1 MAGQK
6 ILHAKENRRS
16 ALNRTGDN
24 IDIPFLV
31 LLMLLL
37 TVGLVMLYSASY
49 AQSEYDTGYTVSTRY
64 LQKQGICAVIGIIAM
79 VLLSRISP
87 DFWLH
92 IAWPLYGVSILLLLS
107 VLLFGESVNG
117 ARRWINI
124 AGLQFQPSEIAKF
137 TLIVLFARLTKGFGT
152 SAKEF
157 RYGVL
162 GFGGALLGILVPL
175 ALEKHLSAIML
186 MGMVAVVMMFV
197 AGTNPKWLLTG
208 AAAAGVFLVIYIN
221 FMGYAGDRVTAWLHP
236 EQDPGD
242 TGYQILQS
250 LYAIG
255 SGGLFG
261 MGFGKS
267 RQKYLYLP
275 FQYND
280 YIFAIICE
288 ELGLVGAVLII
299 CLFAALIL
307 RGYWIALRAP
317 DRFSTVLA
325 TGLITL
331 IAVQTVLNLGV
342 VTNLLPSTGIA
353 LPFFSY
359 GGTALAVNL
368 GEMGILLSVS
378 RYRNHATRQE
388 AIV

>member
-1 MAGQK
+1 MDYPF
-6 ILHAKENRRS
+6 L
-16 ALNRTGDN
+16 
-24 IDIPFLV
+24 FLV
-31 LLMLLL
+31 LLLL
-37 TVGLVMLYSASY
+37 TVGLAMLYSASY
-49 AQSEYDTGYTVSTRY
+49 AQSEYDTGYEISTKY
-64 LQKQGICAVIGIIAM
+64 LQKQAVCAVIGLIAM
-79 VLLSRISP
+79 YFFSRIP
-87 DFWLH
+87 AFAWYRFAWL
-92 IAWPLYGVSILLLLS
+92 LYGVSIALLLS
-107 VLLFGESVNG
+107 VLVIGEEVNG
-117 ARRWINI
+117 ARRWINL
-124 AGLQFQPSEIAKF
+124 AGIQFQPSEIAKF
-137 TLIVLFARLTKGFGT
+137 TLIVLFARLTRGFGKN
-152 SAKEF
+152 AQKF

-162 GFGGALLGILVPL
+162 GFGMALLGILVPL
-175 ALEKHLSAIML
+175 ALEKHLSAILL

-197 AGTNPKWLLTG
+197 AGTSPKWLLAGAG
-208 AAAAGVFLVIYIN
+208 AAVVFVIIYIS

-261 MGFGKS
+261 LGYGKS

-280 YIFAIICE
+280 YIFAICCE
-288 ELGLVGAVLII
+288 ELGLVGALAII
-299 CLFAALIL
+299 ALFTVTIL
-307 RGYWIALRAP
+307 RGYWIALHAR

-325 TGLITL
+325 AGLTTL
-331 IAVQTVLNLGV
+331 IAVQTILNLCV

-368 GEMGILLSVS
+368 GEMGIVFSIS
-378 RYRNHATRQE
+378 RHINQRKLQE
-388 AIV
+388 E

>member
-1 MAGQK
+1 MAAGNT
-6 ILHAKENRRS
+6 LYAKEDRRRFS
-16 ALNRTGDN
+16 AGEGV
-24 IDIPFLV
+24 DIPFLI

-37 TVGLVMLYSASY
+37 TVGLVMLYSASS
-49 AQSEYDTGYTVSTRY
+49 AQSEYDTGYTISTKY
-64 LQKQGICAVIGIIAM
+64 LQKQAVCAGLGLICMAFF
-79 VLLSRISP
+79 SRIP
-87 DFWLH
+87 AEFWFRF
-92 IAWPLYGVSILLLLS
+92 AWPLYGISIALLLL
-107 VLLFGESVNG
+107 VLVVGESVNG
-117 ARRWINI
+117 ARRWINL
-124 AGLQFQPSEIAKF
+124 AGIQFQPSEIAKF
-137 TLIVLFARLTKGFGT
+137 TMILLFAKLTRGFGEDT
-152 SAKEF
+152 KKF

-162 GFGGALLGILVPL
+162 GFGGALLGILIPL

-197 AGTNPKWLLTG
+197 AGTSPKWLLAG
-208 AAAAGVFLVIYIN
+208 AGFAAAFVVIYIS

-261 MGFGKS
+261 LGFGKS

-280 YIFAIICE
+280 YIFAIVCE
-288 ELGLVGAVLII
+288 ELGLVGAVLIMG
-299 CLFAALIL
+299 LFSALII
-307 RGYWIALRAP
+307 RGYWIALRAR

-325 TGLITL
+325 SGLVTL
-331 IAVQTVLNLGV
+331 IAVQTVLNLCV
-342 VTNLLPSTGIA
+342 VSNLLPSTGIA

-368 GEMGILLSVS
+368 GEMGVVLSIS
-378 RYRNHATRQE
+378 RYRNQTKKQE
-388 AIV
+388 VSL

>member
-1 MAGQK
+1 MAAERT
-6 ILHAKENRRS
+6 LYAKEERRRK
-16 ALNRTGDN
+16 AGERV
-24 IDIPFLV
+24 DIPFLLLV
-31 LLMLLL
+31 LALLA
-37 TVGLVMLYSASY
+37 VGLTMLYSASS
-49 AQSEYDTGYTVSTRY
+49 AQSMYDTGYEISTKY
-64 LQKQGICAVIGIIAM
+64 LQKQAVCAALGLVGM
-79 VLLSRISP
+79 WLFSRIP
-87 DFWLH
+87 AKLWMKL
-92 IAWPLYGVSILLLLS
+92 AWPVYGISIALLLL
-107 VLLFGESVNG
+107 VLVMGQSVNG

-124 AGLQFQPSEIAKF
+124 AGIQFQPSEIAKF
-137 TLIVLFARLTKGFGT
+137 SVILLFARLTRTFGSRT
-152 SAKEF
+152 KEF

-162 GFGGALLGILVPL
+162 GFSLALLGILIPL

-186 MGMVAVVMMFV
+186 IGMVGVCMMFV
-197 AGTNPKWLLTG
+197 AGTGKKWLGAG
-208 AAAAGVFLVIYIN
+208 AAAAGLFVVIYIT

-261 MGFGKS
+261 LGFGKS

-288 ELGLVGAVLII
+288 ELGLVGAVLLIG
-299 CLFAALIL
+299 LFSAMIL
-307 RGYWIALRAP
+307 RGYWIALRAR

-325 TGLITL
+325 AGLVTL
-331 IAVQTVLNLGV
+331 IGVQTALNLGV

-359 GGTALAVNL
+359 GGTALAMNL
-368 GEMGILLSVS
+368 GEMGIVLSIS
-378 RYRNHATRQE
+378 RQRNQTKLQE
-388 AIV
+388 DPV

>member
-1 MAGQK
+1 MALEK
-6 ILHAKENRRS
+6 KLHAKEDRRFGGES
-16 ALNRTGDN
+16 
-24 IDIPFLV
+24 IDYPFLI
-31 LLMLLL
+31 LILLLL
-37 TVGLVMLYSASY
+37 TVGLTMLYSASF
-49 AQSEYDTGYTVSTRY
+49 AQSQYDTGYTVSTKY
-64 LQKQGICAVIGIIAM
+64 LQKQAICALIGLIAM
-79 VLLSRISP
+79 YGFSRIP
-87 DFWLH
+87 ANLWYHL
-92 IAWPLYGVSILLLLS
+92 AWPLYGVSIVLLLS
-107 VLLFGESVNG
+107 VLVIGQEVNG

-124 AGLQFQPSEIAKF
+124 AGIQFQPSEIAKF
-137 TLIVLFARLTKGFGT
+137 TQILLFARLTRNYGQN
-152 SAKEF
+152 AKSF

-162 GFGGALLGILVPL
+162 GFGFALLGILIPL

-197 AGTNPKWLLTG
+197 AGTSPRWLLLG
-208 AAAAGVFLVIYIN
+208 AAAVGVFVVIYIS

-261 MGFGKS
+261 LGFGKS

-280 YIFAIICE
+280 YIFAVCCE
-288 ELGLVGAVLII
+288 ELGLVGAMAIAA
-299 CLFAALIL
+299 LFAAAIL
-307 RGYWIALRAP
+307 RGYWIALQAR

-325 TGLITL
+325 SGLTTL
-331 IAVQTVLNLGV
+331 IAVQTILNFCV

-368 GEMGILLSVS
+368 GEMGIVLQIS
-378 RYRNHATRQE
+378 RQRNQRKIQE
-388 AIV
+388 EIL

>member
-1 MAGQK
+1 MAKAQR
-6 ILHAKENRRS
+6 LSAKENHRPVW
-16 ALNRTGDN
+16 AGEQ
-24 IDIPFLV
+24 IDYPFLLLV
-31 LLMLLL
+31 LLLL
-37 TVGLVMLYSASY
+37 TLGLLMLWSASFP
-49 AQSEYDTGYTVSTRY
+49 QSEYDTGYTDSGRY
-64 LQKQGICAVIGIIAM
+64 LRKQALCAAIGLGAM
-79 VLLSRISP
+79 YFFSRIP
-87 DFWLH
+87 AGVWYRF
-92 IAWPLYGVSILLLLS
+92 AWPVYAVSIVLLLS
-107 VLLFGESVNG
+107 VLVIGQEVNG
-117 ARRWINI
+117 AKRWINL
-124 AGLQFQPSEIAKF
+124 AGIQFQPSEVAKF
-137 TLIVLFARLTKGFGT
+137 AQILLFARLTRHFGPD
-152 SAKEF
+152 AKTF

-162 GFGGALLGILVPL
+162 GFGMALMGILVPL

-197 AGTNPKWLLTG
+197 AGTRTRWLLAGVG
-208 AAAAGVFLVIYIN
+208 AAVVFVIIYIS

-261 MGFGKS
+261 LGWGKS

-280 YIFAIICE
+280 YIFAVCCE
-288 ELGLVGAVLII
+288 ELGLMGALGIMA
-299 CLFAALIL
+299 LFALLIL
-307 RGYWIALRAP
+307 RGYWIALRAA

-325 TGLITL
+325 AGLTTL
-331 IAVQTVLNLGV
+331 MAVQTILNLGV

-368 GEMGILLSVS
+368 GEMGVLLSIS
-378 RYRNHATRQE
+378 RQRNMRKC
-388 AIV
+388 

>member
-1 MAGQK
+1 MAGQRL
-6 ILHAKENRRS
+6 LHGKEDRWWGTPGAKM
-16 ALNRTGDN
+16 
-24 IDIPFLV
+24 DIPFLV
-31 LLMLLL
+31 ILCLLL
-37 TVGLVMLYSASY
+37 VFGLTMLYSASS
-49 AQSEYDTGYTVSTRY
+49 AQSQYDTGYTVSTRY
-64 LQKQGICAVIGIIAM
+64 LQKQAACAAIGLGAM
-79 VLLSRISP
+79 WVCSRLKS
-87 DFWLH
+87 DFWLKA
-92 IAWPLYGVSILLLLS
+92 AWPLYGISIVLLLA
-107 VLLFGESVNG
+107 VLLFGQSVNG

-137 TLIVLFARLTKGFGT
+137 TLILLFARLTKSYGAA
-152 SAKEF
+152 AKQF

-162 GFGGALLGILVPL
+162 GFGAALLGILIPL
-175 ALEKHLSAIML
+175 ALEKHLSAILL

-197 AGTNPKWLLTG
+197 AGTNMRWLMAG
-208 AAAAGVFLVIYIN
+208 AAVAGIFVVVYIS
-221 FMGYAGDRVTAWLHP
+221 FMGYAGDRVSAWLHP
-236 EQDPGD
+236 ENDPAD

-261 MGFGKS
+261 LGFGRS

-280 YIFAIICE
+280 YIFAVICE
-288 ELGLVGAVLII
+288 EIGLMGALVVMI
-299 CLFAALIL
+299 LFAALIL
-307 RGYWIALRAP
+307 RGYYIALHAR

-325 TGLITL
+325 SGLITL

-342 VTNLLPSTGIA
+342 VTNSLPSTGIA

-368 GEMGILLSVS
+368 AQMGVILSISREMDRAS
-378 RYRNHATRQE
+378 RQE
-388 AIV
+388 ELP

>member
-1 MAGQK
+1 MAAGK
-6 ILHAKENRRS
+6 ALHAKANRR
-16 ALNRTGDN
+16 LNTVQTGVN
-24 IDIPFLV
+24 IDVPFLIILMI
-31 LLMLLL
+31 LLA
-37 TVGLVMLYSASY
+37 VGLTMLYSASY

-64 LQKQGICAVIGIIAM
+64 LQKQAVCAVIGLAAM
-79 VLLSRISP
+79 FFLSRIPP
-87 DFWLH
+87 DLWLRL
-92 IAWPLYGVSILLLLS
+92 AWPLYGISIALLLS
-107 VLLFGESVNG
+107 VLLFGQSVNG

-124 AGLQFQPSEIAKF
+124 AGIQFQPSEIAKF
-137 TLIVLFARLTKGFGT
+137 TLIVLFARLTKGFGKD
-152 SAKEF
+152 AKKF
-157 RYGVL
+157 RHGVL

-186 MGMVAVVMMFV
+186 MGLVAVVMMFV
-197 AGTNPKWLLTG
+197 AGTSPKWLLAGAG
-208 AAAAGVFLVIYIN
+208 AAAIFVVVYITL
-221 FMGYAGDRVTAWLHP
+221 MGYAGDRVTAWLHP

-261 MGFGKS
+261 RGFGKS

-288 ELGLVGAVLII
+288 ELGLVGALLIVI
-299 CLFAALIL
+299 LFGALIL

-317 DRFSTVLA
+317 DRFYTVLCA
-325 TGLITL
+325 GLVTL
-331 IAVQTVLNLGV
+331 IAVQTVLNLAV

-368 GEMGILLSVS
+368 GEMGVVLSIS
-378 RYRNHATRQE
+378 RYRNQAARQE
-388 AIV
+388 ELL

>member
-1 MAGQK
+1 MAK
-6 ILHAKENRRS
+6 ASCLSAKENRCS
-16 ALNRTGDN
+16 FAGTGECVDY
-24 IDIPFLV
+24 PFLF
-31 LLMLLL
+31 LTLLL
-37 TVGLVMLYSASY
+37 LIVGLIMLWSASFP
-49 AQSEYDTGYTVSTRY
+49 QSEYDTGYTDSGRY
-64 LQKQGICAVIGIIAM
+64 FRKQALCAAIGVAAM
-79 VLLSRISP
+79 LFFSRIP
-87 DFWLH
+87 AAVWYRL
-92 IAWPLYGVSILLLLS
+92 AWPIYGISIGLLLS
-107 VLLFGESVNG
+107 VLVIGQEVNG

-124 AGLQFQPSEIAKF
+124 AGIQFQPSEVAKF
-137 TLIVLFARLTKGFGT
+137 AQILLFARLTRHFG
-152 SAKEF
+152 SDAKTF

-162 GFGGALLGILVPL
+162 GFGMALMGILAPL

-197 AGTNPKWLLTG
+197 AGTRMKWLLAGAG
-208 AAAAGVFLVIYIN
+208 AALVFVVVYIS

-236 EQDPGD
+236 ELDPGD

-261 MGFGKS
+261 LGWGKS

-280 YIFAIICE
+280 YIFAIVCE
-288 ELGLVGAVLII
+288 ELGLVGALCIMA
-299 CLFAALIL
+299 LFSMMIL
-307 RGYWIALRAP
+307 RGYWIALRAA

-325 TGLITL
+325 AGLVTL
-331 IAVQTVLNLGV
+331 MAVQTILNLGV

-368 GEMGILLSVS
+368 GEMGIVLSIS
-378 RYRNHATRQE
+378 RQRNRIKIQE
-388 AIV
+388 A

>member
-1 MAGQK
+1 MAGQRL
-6 ILHAKENRRS
+6 LHSKEDRWGIKPGAK
-16 ALNRTGDN
+16 L
-24 IDIPFLV
+24 DIPFLAI
-31 LLMLLL
+31 LLILLAF
-37 TVGLVMLYSASY
+37 GLGMLYSASS
-49 AQSEYDTGYTVSTRY
+49 AQSQYDTGYTLSTRY
-64 LQKQGICAVIGIIAM
+64 LQKQAACALIGLGAM
-79 VLLSRISP
+79 WVCSRLP
-87 DFWLH
+87 ADFWYKA
-92 IAWPLYGVSILLLLS
+92 AWPLYGLSILLLLA
-107 VLLFGESVNG
+107 VLLFGQSVNG

-137 TLIVLFARLTKGFGT
+137 TLILLFARLTKSYGAA
-152 SAKEF
+152 AKRF

-175 ALEKHLSAIML
+175 ALEKHLSAILL

-197 AGTNPKWLLTG
+197 AGTHMRYLAAG
-208 AAAAGVFLVIYIN
+208 AAVAGIFVVVYIT
-221 FMGYAGDRVTAWLHP
+221 FMGYAGDRVSAWLHP
-236 EQDPGD
+236 ENDPAD

-261 MGFGKS
+261 LGLGKS

-280 YIFAIICE
+280 YIFAVICE
-288 ELGLVGAVLII
+288 EIGFVGALLVIA
-299 CLFAALIL
+299 LFAILIL
-307 RGYWIALRAP
+307 RGYYIALHAR

-325 TGLITL
+325 AGLVTL

-368 GEMGILLSVS
+368 AQMGVVLSISREMNRAS
-378 RYRNHATRQE
+378 RQE
-388 AIV
+388 EFV

>member
-1 MAGQK
+1 MA
-6 ILHAKENRRS
+6 LEHSFAKEDRRK
-16 ALNRTGDN
+16 ATGV
-24 IDIPFLV
+24 DIPFLV
-31 LLMLLL
+31 LVLLL
-37 TVGLVMLYSASY
+37 LGVGLVMLYSASY
-49 AQSEYDTGYTVSTRY
+49 AQSEYDTGYEISTKY
-64 LQKQGICAVIGIIAM
+64 LQKQGVCA
-79 VLLSRISP
+79 LLGLACMWAFSKTP
-87 DFWLH
+87 AALWQKL
-92 IAWPLYGVSILLLLS
+92 AWPVYGISILLLMS
-107 VLLFGESVNG
+107 VLVVGESVNG

-124 AGLQFQPSEIAKF
+124 AGIQFQPSELAKF
-137 TLIVLFARLTKGFGT
+137 SMILLLARLTKKYGT
-152 SAKEF
+152 SAREF

-162 GFGGALLGILVPL
+162 GFGCAMLGLLVPL

-186 MGMVAVVMMFV
+186 MGMVGVVMMFV
-197 AGTNPKWLLTG
+197 AGTNPKWLAAG
-208 AAAAGVFLVIYIN
+208 AAAAAVFVLIYIS

-236 EQDPGD
+236 EEDPGD

-261 MGFGKS
+261 LGLGKS
-267 RQKYLYLP
+267 KQKYLYLP

-280 YIFAIICE
+280 YIFAIVCE

-299 CLFAALIL
+299 GLFAATIV
-307 RGYWIALRAP
+307 RGYWIALRAA

-325 TGLITL
+325 AGLVSL
-331 IAVQTVLNLGV
+331 IAVQTILNLGV

-368 GEMGILLSVS
+368 GEMGILLSIS
-378 RYRNHATRQE
+378 RHRNEPKLQE
-388 AIV
+388 AVL